1 FNLSGSFTA
10 TGSTFADNQADYRG
24 DAIYNLVYDSHTA
37 RTAQTTLQG
46 TIVTG
51 QGTSYDLVSN
61 KTSYIQP
68 SPLGTANANVSL
80 FDLVRT
86 MSADEQGTI
95 TGPPLSSADPMLA
108 PLQDNGGLT
117 ETMALLPGSPALDA
131 VPATGTVCTT
141 SDQRG
146 VSRPQGAA
154 CDIGAYE
161 HAPPGV
167 SPGDPT
173 AVSPSGATLRGQ
185 VTANAQATSYH
196 FDYGTTTAYGAA
208 TPAQSA
214 GAGLGAVSVSAALS
228 RLTPGTT
235 YHYRLVASNADGTTT
250 SGDRTFSTTRPGGG
264 GAGSGGTGGGAG
276 AGGASPR
283 FLSASLQPRA
293 FAVARA
299 GRRARKAATLTYRLS
314 EAARVVITVEHA
326 LTGRRVGHGCRAQT
340 RTNRHQRRCTRYVR
354 AGRLIAVAHAGLN
367 RQGLSGRFREVAE
380 QARLKDAP
388 VALVMCDLDG
398 FKALNDEHGHSCG
411 DAVLT
416 DVSYALRKEL
426 RSFELLYRIGGE
438 ELLLVLP
445 GADVRAGCQVAEQ
458 VRATIERCCP
468 GGLLVTASLGV
479 CSALADQIRFEAM
492 FEAADRALY
501 EAKRLGR
508 NRVAYVSGLD
518 ERALPWVTPAPVA
531 LRAQA

>member
-1 FNLSGSFTA
+1 
-10 TGSTFADNQADYRG
+10 
-24 DAIYNLVYDSHTA
+24 IYNLVYDSHTA

-61 KTSYIQP
+61 KTTYIQP

-86 MSADEQGTI
+86 MSADEQGTV
-95 TGPPLSSADPMLA
+95 TGPPLSSADPMLGL
-108 PLQDNGGLT
+108 LQDNGGPT

-131 VPATGTVCTT
+131 VPATGTVCKT

-173 AVSPSGATLRGQ
+173 AVSASGATLQGL

-214 GAGLGAVSVSAALS
+214 GAGLGAVSVSAGLS
-228 RLTPGTT
+228 GLAPGTT

-250 SGDRTFSTTRPGGG
+250 SGDRSFSTTTPSGGGGGGGG
-264 GAGSGGTGGGAG
+264 GAGGGGSR
-276 AGGASPR
+276 GGATPPR
-283 FLSASLQPRA
+283 FLSASLRPRA

-299 GRRARKAATLTYRLS
+299 GRRARTAATLTYRLS
-314 EAARVVITVEHA
+314 EAARVVITVERA
-326 LTGRRVGHGCRAQT
+326 LPGRRTGHGCRAQT
-340 RTNRHQRRCTRYVR
+340 RANRHRRRCTRYVR
-354 AGRLIAVAHAGLN
+354 ADRLIAVAHAGLN
-367 RQGLSGRFREVAE
+367 RKGLSGRFGRHTLKPGSYRLTLVAT
-380 QARLKDAP
+380 DA
-388 VALVMCDLDG
+388 A
-398 FKALNDEHGHSCG
+398 GHRS
-411 DAVLT
+411 APRH
-416 DVSYALRKEL
+416 LRF
-426 RSFELLYRIGGE
+426 R
-438 ELLLVLP
+438 V
-445 GADVRAGCQVAEQ
+445 VRR
-458 VRATIERCCP
+458 RATR
-468 GGLLVTASLGV
+468 
-479 CSALADQIRFEAM
+479 
-492 FEAADRALY
+492 
-501 EAKRLGR
+501 
-508 NRVAYVSGLD
+508 
-518 ERALPWVTPAPVA
+518 
-531 LRAQA
+531 